1 MLGKS
6 DPSVGACDDGG
17 VVTLYRET
25 STGTI
30 WCDQELFVSLASEI
44 EALDD
49 DTLLKRENHMYGDA
63 AILEYV
69 IECCLVGIYDAT
81 MPSTSAP

>member
-1 MLGKS
+1 M
-6 DPSVGACDDGG
+6 
-17 VVTLYRET
+17 TLYRET